1 MSDSSSTNINESIR
15 MYTYLLENE
24 DVYNRRIHAQL
35 PLHTSVLIYH
45 TTVPVC
51 NLGGPPPGFMV
62 SSYLPTYTSRYVRA
76 RCASRTLCFSHFVFV
91 GSGVR
96 EFGSASGLYHGS
108 GTDCVIL
115 YRSFVP
121 HFVECL
127 RALFCFLPSQLFVPA
142 VCA

>member
-1 MSDSSSTNINESIR
+1 MIP
-15 MYTYLLENE
+15 L
-24 DVYNRRIHAQL
+24 VRILTSLSAYIPIYGQMKMCITDEFHAQL